1 MPDVAVVT
9 GSGSGLGAAI
19 AEELAA
25 RGLTVV
31 VNTRANAREAE
42 EVAKRI
48 RRKGGDALVVRAD
61 VTNEAEVAALFERV
75 KNLGRLRVLVNN
87 ASLRRRQPVQA
98 ISVSGFR
105 QVLEVTLEGAFTC
118 VRHALPLLTG
128 VEHPGGG
135 HIVNILGINAMAGD
149 AQRVHVSAAKHGLLG
164 LTLALAEALRQDGI
178 TVNAVSPGIAAT
190 TPDDL
195 LRSQRR
201 IAQTVAL
208 LTSADAV
215 HVTGTV
221 VDVDCTRF
229 DAPEP

>member
-9 GSGSGLGAAI
+9 GSGSGLGATI
-19 AEELAA
+19 AAELAA
-25 RGLTVV
+25 RGLMVV
-31 VNTRANAREAE
+31 VNTRTNEREAE
-42 EVAKRI
+42 EVAERI
-48 RRKGGDALVVRAD
+48 RRSGGQALVVRAD
-61 VTNEAEVAALFERV
+61 VTNEPEVAALFHRV
-75 KNLGRLRVLVNN
+75 KDLGRLRILVNN
-87 ASLRRRQPVQA
+87 ASLRRSQPVEA
-98 ISVSGFR
+98 ISVSDFR

-128 VEHPGGG
+128 VGHQGG

-149 AQRVHVSAAKHGLLG
+149 ARRVHVSAAKHGLLG

-195 LRSQRR
+195 LRCQRR
-201 IAQTVAL
+201 IAETVAM
-208 LTSADAV
+208 LTSADAG

-229 DAPEP
+229 EAS